1 MELIGT
7 LFGALLVAVIVIAI
21 IVRLLAWLYV
31 RATGDVA
38 FVRTGLGGAK
48 VVRDGGALVIPVVHR
63 TTPVNLATLR
73 VEVKRI
79 GRSSVQ
85 TKDNMRV
92 DIQAAFYLH
101 VQRDPEAILRAA
113 TTLGERTN
121 SAEAISSL
129 LEGKFVDAIRA
140 QAAEVEMH
148 TLHQKRGEF
157 VKKVAER
164 VAGELLHNGLELES
178 VSLLDMDQAA
188 REFFNPENAFDA
200 EGLTRLSRDIEDRR
214 RIRHAIERDTEV
226 ALMQKALQVEGQ
238 QLEIEKSK
246 LQIVCEAEIAR
257 LQQQQEIALQRA
269 RQAAEVKRE
278 ESQRNL
284 EAEQASIQSQRE
296 IENIGTSARELV
308 ELEKVRSAHAI
319 ALAKVENDRALRLAG
334 IAQAQA
340 VDIATAQREAE
351 VVRATLSRI
360 DAQTEVDAGTQRAQQ
375 KVSAVE
381 VEVNQAIELARLSAE
396 LEVARQRIAVEQSV
410 KSAETAKGLE
420 LDLGRIERER
430 NLEIAEH
437 ERVIAV
443 AGRAI
448 KRFDAIVVSEEAHAR
463 AVQAEQGVNAARD
476 SSRAEGEKRVA
487 DIESTRLRIAASG
500 AADVERIRL
509 EAEAQRLEVEATGK
523 SLMFAAENS
532 LSGHIVDM
540 KTRLASLEAL
550 PAIIRE
556 SAKPMEAIDKLSI
569 VQVEGLHPSSSA
581 LGEVSGSGNLAEQLM
596 TSALRYR
603 VQAPLVDRIM
613 QDVGMDGSSLAG
625 LATPVTDSLVEKL
638 NQLGSKGTDQKQGDK

>member
-1 MELIGT
+1 
-7 LFGALLVAVIVIAI
+7 
-21 IVRLLAWLYV
+21 
-31 RATGDVA
+31 
-38 FVRTGLGGAK
+38 
-48 VVRDGGALVIPVVHR
+48 
-63 TTPVNLATLR
+63 
-73 VEVKRI
+73 
-79 GRSSVQ
+79 
-85 TKDNMRV
+85 
-92 DIQAAFYLH
+92 
-101 VQRDPEAILRAA
+101 
-113 TTLGERTN
+113 RTN

-308 ELEKVRSAHAI
+308 ELEKLRSAHAI

-410 KSAETAKGLE
+410 RSAETAKGLE

-476 SSRAEGEKRVA
+476 SSRAESEKRVA

-569 VQVEGLHPSSSA
+569 VQVEGLQPSSSA
-581 LGEVSGSGNLAEQLM
+581 PGEGSGSGNLAEQLM

-613 QDVGMDGSSLAG
+613 QDVGM
-625 LATPVTDSLVEKL
+625 
-638 NQLGSKGTDQKQGDK
+638 